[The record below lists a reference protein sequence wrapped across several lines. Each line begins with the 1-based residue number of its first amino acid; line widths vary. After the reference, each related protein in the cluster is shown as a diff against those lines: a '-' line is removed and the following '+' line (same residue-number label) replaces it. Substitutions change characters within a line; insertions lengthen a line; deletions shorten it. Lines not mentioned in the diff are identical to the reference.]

1 MACELCVPSRGSGRG
16 EQVRQACAL
25 GEGEGDWAGPTC
37 IQEVEGFVEDI
48 RLVNL
53 GVAAVHYEGV
63 SNKQTGVA
71 NPRAG
76 SLGRRGEGVANHAPA
91 GLNHPQIAFDR
102 RAIDQATHDV
112 NIAFFRGH

>member
-1 MACELCVPSRGSGRG
+1 MIG
-16 EQVRQACAL
+16 
-25 GEGEGDWAGPTC
+25 AGPTC

-53 GVAAVHYEGV
+53 GVTAVYNEGV
-63 SNKQTGVA
+63 SNKQTSVA
-71 NPRAG
+71 NPRTG

-91 GLNHPQIAFDR
+91 SLDHPQITFDR

-112 NIAFFRGH
+112 DIAFFRGH